1 MYFLTKVFI
10 KMVKENKFV
19 YFGILFYFVY
29 SQLYKV
35 ISHLLV
41 AIILTMRMNI
51 VFIHVFVLLFILLLS
66 SWFYFKK
73 EFFSIKIWFIALLV
87 LVSVSISFFDIPNRL
102 YLYNNLEY
110 SEVERHLIMNYTL
123 IYGFI
128 NTLLFLVIAYYK
140 YKKTSK
146 SDEV

>member
-1 MYFLTKVFI
+1 
-10 KMVKENKFV
+10 MVKENKFV

-35 ISHLLV
+35 ISRFLV
-41 AIILTMRMNI
+41 AIILTTRMNI

-73 EFFSIKIWFIALLV
+73 EFFSIKIWFIALLL
-87 LVSVSISFFDIPNRL
+87 LVSVSISYFDIPNRL

>member
-1 MYFLTKVFI
+1 
-10 KMVKENKFV
+10 MVKENKFV

-41 AIILTMRMNI
+41 VIILTMRMNI

-146 SDEV
+146 SDES

>member
-1 MYFLTKVFI
+1 
-10 KMVKENKFV
+10 MVKENKFV

-41 AIILTMRMNI
+41 AIILTTRMNI

-73 EFFSIKIWFIALLV
+73 EFFSIKIWFIALLL

-146 SDEV
+146 SDES

>member
-1 MYFLTKVFI
+1 
-10 KMVKENKFV
+10 MVKENKFI

-87 LVSVSISFFDIPNRL
+87 LVSVSTSFFDIPNRL

-146 SDEV
+146 SDVS

>member
-1 MYFLTKVFI
+1 
-10 KMVKENKFV
+10 MVKENKFV

-123 IYGFI
+123 IYGFV

-146 SDEV
+146 SDEA

>member
-1 MYFLTKVFI
+1 
-10 KMVKENKFV
+10 MVKENKFI

-41 AIILTMRMNI
+41 AIILTTRLNI

>member
-1 MYFLTKVFI
+1 
-10 KMVKENKFV
+10 MVKENKFV

-35 ISHLLV
+35 ISRFLV
-41 AIILTMRMNI
+41 AIILTMGMNI

-66 SWFYFKK
+66 SWFYLKK
-73 EFFSIKIWFIALLV
+73 EFFSIKIWFIALLL

-102 YLYNNLEY
+102 HLYNNLEY

-146 SDEV
+146 SDEA

>member
-1 MYFLTKVFI
+1 
-10 KMVKENKFV
+10 MVKENKFV

-123 IYGFI
+123 IYGFV

>member
-1 MYFLTKVFI
+1 
-10 KMVKENKFV
+10 MVKENKFV

-146 SDEV
+146 SDES

>member
-1 MYFLTKVFI
+1 
-10 KMVKENKFV
+10 MVKENKFI

-140 YKKTSK
+140 YKKMSK

>member
-1 MYFLTKVFI
+1 
-10 KMVKENKFV
+10 MVKENKFV

-66 SWFYFKK
+66 NWFYFKK

-140 YKKTSK
+140 YKKASK

>member
-1 MYFLTKVFI
+1 
-10 KMVKENKFV
+10 MVKENKFI

-41 AIILTMRMNI
+41 AIILTTRMNI

>member
-1 MYFLTKVFI
+1 
-10 KMVKENKFV
+10 MVKENKFI

-35 ISHLLV
+35 ISRFLV
-41 AIILTMRMNI
+41 AIILTMHMNI

-73 EFFSIKIWFIALLV
+73 EFFSIKIWFIALLL

-146 SDEV
+146 SDEA

>member
-1 MYFLTKVFI
+1 
-10 KMVKENKFV
+10 MVKENKFV

-66 SWFYFKK
+66 SWFYLKK

-123 IYGFI
+123 IYGFV
-128 NTLLFLVIAYYK
+128 NTLLFLVIAFYK

-146 SDEV
+146 SDES

>member
-1 MYFLTKVFI
+1 
-10 KMVKENKFV
+10 MVKENKFV

-35 ISHLLV
+35 ISRFLV
-41 AIILTMRMNI
+41 AIILTTRMNI
-51 VFIHVFVLLFILLLS
+51 VFIHVFVLLCILLLS

-73 EFFSIKIWFIALLV
+73 EFFSIKIWFIALLL
-87 LVSVSISFFDIPNRL
+87 LVSVSISYFDIPNRL

-110 SEVERHLIMNYTL
+110 SEAEWHLIMNYTL

-146 SDEV
+146 SDEA

>member
-1 MYFLTKVFI
+1 
-10 KMVKENKFV
+10 MVKENKFV

-73 EFFSIKIWFIALLV
+73 EFFSIKIWFMALLV

-123 IYGFI
+123 IYGFV

-146 SDEV
+146 SNES

>member
-1 MYFLTKVFI
+1 
-10 KMVKENKFV
+10 MVKENKFV

-29 SQLYKV
+29 SQLYTV
-35 ISHLLV
+35 ISRFLV
-41 AIILTMRMNI
+41 AIILTTRMNI

-73 EFFSIKIWFIALLV
+73 EFFSIKIWFIALLL
-87 LVSVSISFFDIPNRL
+87 LVSVSISYFDIPNRL

>member
-1 MYFLTKVFI
+1 
-10 KMVKENKFV
+10 MVKENKFV
-19 YFGILFYFVY
+19 YFDILFYFVY

-35 ISHLLV
+35 ISYLLV
-41 AIILTMRMNI
+41 AIILTTRMNI

-66 SWFYFKK
+66 SWFYLKK

-146 SDEV
+146 SDES

>member
-1 MYFLTKVFI
+1 
-10 KMVKENKFV
+10 MVKENKFV

-41 AIILTMRMNI
+41 AIILTMLMNI

-73 EFFSIKIWFIALLV
+73 EFFSIKIWFIALLL

-146 SDEV
+146 SDEA

>member
-1 MYFLTKVFI
+1 
-10 KMVKENKFV
+10 MVKENKFV

-35 ISHLLV
+35 ISRFLV
-41 AIILTMRMNI
+41 AIILTTRMNI

-73 EFFSIKIWFIALLV
+73 EFFSIKIWFIALLL
-87 LVSVSISFFDIPNRL
+87 LVSVSISYFDIPNRL

-146 SDEV
+146 SDEA

>member
-1 MYFLTKVFI
+1 
-10 KMVKENKFV
+10 MVKENKFV

-41 AIILTMRMNI
+41 AIILTTRMNI

-73 EFFSIKIWFIALLV
+73 EFFSIKIWFIALLL

-146 SDEV
+146 SDEA

>member
-1 MYFLTKVFI
+1 
-10 KMVKENKFV
+10 
-19 YFGILFYFVY
+19 VY

-35 ISHLLV
+35 ISRFLV
-41 AIILTMRMNI
+41 AIILTMGMNI

-66 SWFYFKK
+66 SWFYLKK
-73 EFFSIKIWFIALLV
+73 EFFSIKIWFIALLL

-102 YLYNNLEY
+102 HLYNNLEY

-146 SDEV
+146 SDEA

>member
-1 MYFLTKVFI
+1 
-10 KMVKENKFV
+10 MVKENKFI

-146 SDEV
+146 SDVS

>member
-1 MYFLTKVFI
+1 
-10 KMVKENKFV
+10 MVKENKFV

-29 SQLYKV
+29 RQLYKV
-35 ISHLLV
+35 ISRFLV
-41 AIILTMRMNI
+41 AIILTTRMNI

-73 EFFSIKIWFIALLV
+73 EFFSIKIWFIALLL
-87 LVSVSISFFDIPNRL
+87 LVSVSISYFDIPNRL

>member
-1 MYFLTKVFI
+1 
-10 KMVKENKFV
+10 MVKENKFV

-35 ISHLLV
+35 ISRFLV
-41 AIILTMRMNI
+41 AIILTMGMNI

-73 EFFSIKIWFIALLV
+73 EFFSIKIWFIALLL

-146 SDEV
+146 SDEA

>member
-1 MYFLTKVFI
+1 
-10 KMVKENKFV
+10 MVKENKFV

-41 AIILTMRMNI
+41 AIILTTRMNI

-146 SDEV
+146 SDES

>member
-1 MYFLTKVFI
+1 
-10 KMVKENKFV
+10 MVKENKFV

>member
-1 MYFLTKVFI
+1 
-10 KMVKENKFV
+10 MVKENKFV

-123 IYGFI
+123 VYGFI

-146 SDEV
+146 SDES

>member
-1 MYFLTKVFI
+1 
-10 KMVKENKFV
+10 MVKENKFV

-35 ISHLLV
+35 ISRFLV
-41 AIILTMRMNI
+41 AIILTTRMNI

-73 EFFSIKIWFIALLV
+73 EIFSIKIWFIALLL
-87 LVSVSISFFDIPNRL
+87 LVSVSISYFDIPNRL

-146 SDEV
+146 SDEA

>member
-1 MYFLTKVFI
+1 
-10 KMVKENKFV
+10 MVKENKFV

-73 EFFSIKIWFIALLV
+73 EFFSIKIWFIALLL
-87 LVSVSISFFDIPNRL
+87 LVSVSISYFDIPNRL

-146 SDEV
+146 SDEA

>member
-1 MYFLTKVFI
+1 
-10 KMVKENKFV
+10 MVKENKFI

-41 AIILTMRMNI
+41 AIILTTRMNI

-73 EFFSIKIWFIALLV
+73 EFFSIKIWFIALLL

-146 SDEV
+146 SDEA

>member
-1 MYFLTKVFI
+1 
-10 KMVKENKFV
+10 MVKENKFI

-73 EFFSIKIWFIALLV
+73 EFFSIKIWFFALLV
-87 LVSVSISFFDIPNRL
+87 LVSVSISYFDIPNRL

-146 SDEV
+146 SDET

>member
-1 MYFLTKVFI
+1 
-10 KMVKENKFV
+10 MVKENKFV

-35 ISHLLV
+35 ISRFLV
-41 AIILTMRMNI
+41 AIILTTRMNI
-51 VFIHVFVLLFILLLS
+51 VFIHVFVLLCILLLS

-73 EFFSIKIWFIALLV
+73 EFFSIKIWFIALLL
-87 LVSVSISFFDIPNRL
+87 LVSVSISYFDIPNRL

-110 SEVERHLIMNYTL
+110 SEAERHLIMNYTL

-146 SDEV
+146 SDEA

>member
-1 MYFLTKVFI
+1 
-10 KMVKENKFV
+10 MVKENKFV

-73 EFFSIKIWFIALLV
+73 EFFSIKIWFIALLL

-146 SDEV
+146 SDEA

>member
-1 MYFLTKVFI
+1 
-10 KMVKENKFV
+10 MVKENKFV

-35 ISHLLV
+35 ISRFLV
-41 AIILTMRMNI
+41 AIILTTRMNI

-73 EFFSIKIWFIALLV
+73 EFFSIKIWFIALLL
-87 LVSVSISFFDIPNRL
+87 LVSVSISYFDIPNRL

-146 SDEV
+146 SDES

>member
-1 MYFLTKVFI
+1 
-10 KMVKENKFV
+10 MVKENKFV

-146 SDEV
+146 SDEA

>member
-1 MYFLTKVFI
+1 
-10 KMVKENKFV
+10 MVKENKFV

-41 AIILTMRMNI
+41 AIILTMRINI

-73 EFFSIKIWFIALLV
+73 EFFSIKIWFIALLL
-87 LVSVSISFFDIPNRL
+87 LVSVSISYFDIPNRL

-146 SDEV
+146 SDEA

>member
-1 MYFLTKVFI
+1 
-10 KMVKENKFV
+10 MVKENKFI

-41 AIILTMRMNI
+41 AIILTTRMNI

-146 SDEV
+146 SDES

>member
-1 MYFLTKVFI
+1 
-10 KMVKENKFV
+10 MVKENKFV

-51 VFIHVFVLLFILLLS
+51 VFIHVFVFLFILLLS

-73 EFFSIKIWFIALLV
+73 EFFSIKIWFIALLL

-146 SDEV
+146 SDES

>member
-1 MYFLTKVFI
+1 
-10 KMVKENKFV
+10 MVKENKFV

-41 AIILTMRMNI
+41 AIILTTRMNI

-146 SDEV
+146 SDEY